1 MNELALFAGAGGGIL
16 GGQLLGWRTVCA
28 VEWEPYAACVLAA
41 RQNDG
46 FLPPFPIWD
55 DVQTFDG
62 RPWRGIVDVVSGGF
76 PCQDISIAGKGD
88 GLDGERSGMWR
99 EMARIICEV
108 GPRFVFVENS
118 PMLTSRGLGTVL
130 GDLSS
135 MGFDAKWGIV
145 GAKDIGANHQR
156 DRIWI
161 RGEATNSASI
171 GLPKQ
176 TNERF
181 LESKGRSELL
191 SEQSRD
197 SRDLDQRSRVFLNSN
212 SHGRFA
218 TQESRSLG
226 APISEQQEG
235 QINSLNSEGAGSLST
250 TQGDVP
256 NSSQLF
262 SDGINDHSRVG
273 MGREEESQFGDNCG
287 QENVSDSQRM
297 GWQEGSSERG
307 ASENK
312 ESSSDT
318 GDGSSPTGEG
328 KLSDTMCDRLQGSGS
343 IGATEG
349 QIGLRCRK
357 GRYEEQNIYGSSS
370 EWWAVEPDLGR
381 VAHGVDARVDRL
393 KAIGNGQVPLCAATA
408 WELLK

>member
-1 MNELALFAGAGGGIL
+1 MVNKQSLNELALFAGAGGGIL

-176 TNERF
+176 TNERL
-181 LESKGRSELL
+181 LESKRGSELL

-197 SRDLDQRSRVFLNSN
+197 SRDLDQRSRVFFNSN
-212 SHGRFA
+212 SHGRSA
-218 TQESRSLG
+218 TKESRSLG

-235 QINSLNSEGAGSLST
+235 QINSLNSEGAGGLSSAKT
-250 TQGDVP
+250 
-256 NSSQLF
+256 
-262 SDGINDHSRVG
+262 
-273 MGREEESQFGDNCG
+273 
-287 QENVSDSQRM
+287 NVSHSQRM
-297 GWQEGSSERG
+297 GWQEWSSERG

-318 GDGSSPTGEG
+318 GDGSSSTREGE
-328 KLSDTMCDRLQGSGS
+328 LSDTMCDRLQGGRSV
-343 IGATEG
+343 GATEG

>member
-46 FLPPFPIWD
+46 LLPPFPIWD

-135 MGFDAKWGIV
+135 MGFDAKWGVV

-161 RGEATNSASI
+161 RGEATNTASI
-171 GLPKQ
+171 GLQKQ
-176 TNERF
+176 ANERI
-181 LESKGRSELL
+181 LESQRRSQLL
-191 SEQSRD
+191 SEQPRD
-197 SRDLDQRSRVFLNSN
+197 SGDLDETSRSRVFSNANSN
-212 SHGRFA
+212 GCS
-218 TQESRSLG
+218 TSSQPRSLG
-226 APISEQQEG
+226 APVSEQQEG
-235 QINSLNSEGAGSLST
+235 QINPLNSERTSSLST
-250 TQGDVP
+250 TEANVP
-256 NSSQLF
+256 
-262 SDGINDHSRVG
+262 
-273 MGREEESQFGDNCG
+273 
-287 QENVSDSQRM
+287 DSECLV
-297 GWQEGSSERG
+297 WQEGSNECRTDGKEDPSSIFGER
-307 ASENK
+307 
-312 ESSSDT
+312 
-318 GDGSSPTGEG
+318 SSPTGERE
-328 KLSDTMCDRLQGSGS
+328 LSDSMLNGLQGSGS
-343 IGATEG
+343 IRETEG
-349 QIGLRCRK
+349 QTGLRCRK
-357 GRYEEQNIYGSSS
+357 GRYEEQNIYGADST
-370 EWWAVEPDLGR
+370 WWAVEPDLGR